1 MQIWLREMTYLL
13 TVLIEM
19 VEGLVVNS
27 QLVLVAM
34 LYDGQGV
41 AADVEVVVESPLVP
55 ATKKMSYNQSDL
67 LTNYS
72 HRSADHSAGSSSCPT

>member
-34 LYDGQGV
+34 LHDGQGV
-41 AADVEVVVESPLVP
+41 AADVEVVVESPLVS

-67 LTNYS
+67 LTN
-72 HRSADHSAGSSSCPT
+72 

>member
-55 ATKKMSYNQSDL
+55 ATKKMSYN
-67 LTNYS
+67 
-72 HRSADHSAGSSSCPT
+72 